1 MNLSD
6 SCIGIQTVAVH
17 TDAFNVKETV
27 PPQSF
32 QTDDSKGDN
41 TQNDDCATAEE
52 SMQSCSACFIL
63 TWQTA

>member
-6 SCIGIQTVAVH
+6 SCLGIQTVAVH
-17 TDAFNVKETV
+17 TDPFNVKVMV

-32 QTDDSKGDN
+32 QTDDAKGDN
-41 TQNDDCATAEE
+41 TQNDDCPTAEE
-52 SMQSCSACFIL
+52 SIQAYSACFIL

>member
-1 MNLSD
+1 MNLSVC
-6 SCIGIQTVAVH
+6 CIGIRTVAVH
-17 TDAFNVKETV
+17 PDAFNVKVVV

-32 QTDDSKGDN
+32 QTDDAKGDK

-52 SMQSCSACFIL
+52 SIQPYSACFIL